1 MGQGGPVC
9 APHSCASVQLK
20 GVVDN
25 PDWYSWCSCH
35 WRCLPLLCL
44 HLWISFVDICRSS
57 RSGAGGELA
66 KCKSLQF
73 TGVACRSHWWVC
85 QSETSVKYE
94 NPSSCHFY
102 NWFLCVSL
110 QTVCFSVSGE
120 ILTARL
126 RSQSFKAMM
135 QQEIGW
141 YDNERNSTDVLTT
154 RLASDAGQV
163 QGVSKLLTN
172 YFISSGYIILSP
184 ELLTLSSH

>member
-1 MGQGGPVC
+1 M
-9 APHSCASVQLK
+9 
-20 GVVDN
+20 
-25 PDWYSWCSCH
+25 
-35 WRCLPLLCL
+35 
-44 HLWISFVDICRSS
+44 
-57 RSGAGGELA
+57 
-66 KCKSLQF
+66 
-73 TGVACRSHWWVC
+73 
-85 QSETSVKYE
+85 
-94 NPSSCHFY
+94 
-102 NWFLCVSL
+102 
-110 QTVCFSVSGE
+110 CFSVSGE

-163 QGVSKLLTN
+163 EGVSKLLTN